1 MKLLPLR
8 GMLLL
13 ALFIGLSLPL
23 LAPVQEVEPASVPVV
38 NALFRADGSYCHCY
52 REGLCVGLALV
63 TFRVKDIF
71 MSSALQAQAQHSQSF
86 VVSNCQWGV
95 IHQRISSCS
104 RVLFVQKQSEMQLNS
119 KQPHERSSWNTVSGE
134 RRVQAARAVLNSLAW
149 DLFSCWEM
157 KKVMGWDLFH
167 SSTYFNKS
175 VHFLY

>member
-1 MKLLPLR
+1 MCDHASATVSSPVDQETNIKASTDVKLLPLR

-71 MSSALQAQAQHSQSF
+71 MSSALQAQAQLSQSF
-86 VVSNCQWGV
+86 VVSNCQ
-95 IHQRISSCS
+95 
-104 RVLFVQKQSEMQLNS
+104 
-119 KQPHERSSWNTVSGE
+119 
-134 RRVQAARAVLNSLAW
+134 
-149 DLFSCWEM
+149 
-157 KKVMGWDLFH
+157 
-167 SSTYFNKS
+167 
-175 VHFLY
+175 